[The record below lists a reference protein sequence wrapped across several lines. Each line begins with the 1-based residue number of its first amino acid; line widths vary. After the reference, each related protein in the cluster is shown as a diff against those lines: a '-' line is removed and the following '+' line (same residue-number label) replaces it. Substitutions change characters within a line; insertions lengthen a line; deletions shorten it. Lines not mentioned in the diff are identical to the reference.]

1 MRDRFTRLKVVE
13 DRRIALDLPIT
24 LDGAH
29 LVQPWS
35 ALDLLFRKPSV
46 SLLIAGPGGSGKT
59 TLACRIGCRALGE
72 EGTPLGGIFCLP
84 LLIDRDL
91 EISETG
97 DGFLPFL
104 TGALRAMVGIPRL
117 SSRLAEML
125 LRSGRVLVI
134 VDGLSERNEATR
146 RAFDPTRPGFPIMRL
161 IVTSRDTEHERMSA
175 VIETLAIPRDALYS
189 FISRYIEEA
198 TARKEIETP
207 LASEKESPSVA
218 DIYDACAQLK
228 RLLRDKPTTPLFAA
242 MWVEEVMR
250 SGGAAAERIWN
261 VAELIDSY
269 VERLLTPAAGGNA
282 VHLDNLRLDLVAIAS
297 RELGDG
303 LSPSW
308 LTRTHVL
315 DALRERLADGPEKRI
330 DILLDSR
337 LIESDSRNSEL
348 IRVALDPIAE
358 HLVARSRV
366 ESIAGDARKWRSFLD
381 LLKRRGSPTGVVE
394 AVRACLEARGYGHKA
409 HPVPDAVLQRLFD
422 ASHYDQAAS
431 KLSSG
436 P

>member
-1 MRDRFTRLKVVE
+1 V
-13 DRRIALDLPIT
+13 DLPIR
-24 LDGAH
+24 LDGEH
-29 LVQPWS
+29 LAQPWS

-46 SLLIAGPGGSGKT
+46 SLMIAGPGGSGKT
-59 TLACRIGCRALGE
+59 TLACRIGCHALGD
-72 EGTPLGGIFCLP
+72 EGTPPGGVFCLP

-91 EISETG
+91 ETSETG

-104 TGALRAMVGIPRL
+104 AGILRAMIGVPRL
-117 SSRLAEML
+117 SSGLAEAL

-134 VDGLSERNEATR
+134 VDGLSERNEVTR

-175 VIETLAIPRDALYS
+175 IIETLEIPRDALYS
-189 FISRYIEEA
+189 FISRYIEQA
-198 TARKEIETP
+198 IVRKEIGR
-207 LASEKESPSVA
+207 EKSPSEA

-242 MWVEEVMR
+242 MWVEEIMR
-250 SGGAAAERIWN
+250 SGKAAAERIWN

-282 VHLDNLRLDLVAIAS
+282 VHLDSLRLDLVAIAS
-297 RELGDG
+297 RELGDS
-303 LSPSW
+303 LTPSW

-315 DALRERLADGPEKRI
+315 DALREQVADGPEKRI

-337 LIESDSRNSEL
+337 LIEADSRNSEL

-366 ESIAGDARKWRSFLD
+366 ESMSGDARKWRSFLD
-381 LLKRRGSPTGVVE
+381 LLNRRGWPTGVVE
-394 AVRACLEARGYGHKA
+394 AVRACLEARGYGHQA
-409 HPVPDAVLQRLFD
+409 HPIPDAALQRLLD
-422 ASHYDQAAS
+422 ANH
-431 KLSSG
+431 SG
-436 P
+436 